1 MGVAFDPVEG
11 IERQTETVDRVVGR
25 PSPAG
30 DGLLEEPIVGRLVGP
45 SGRYRF
51 APHGVVSQGGAE
63 ELDRACEDN
72 P

>member
-1 MGVAFDPVEG
+1 VGVAFDPVEG
-11 IERQTETVDRVVGR
+11 IERQTKTVDRVVGR

-30 DGLLEEPIVGRLVGP
+30 DGLLEEPIGGRPVEP
-45 SGRYRF
+45 SGRCRF

-63 ELDRACEDN
+63 ELDRAPEDD